1 MARKKKNKIV
11 GNTKIKVVGVGGA
24 GCTIVTRLMKS
35 GMRGINFLAINTDAQ
50 ALAHTSAHKRL
61 RIGRSLTHGF
71 GTGMNPEIGEKAAE
85 ENKKE
90 IAENLKGTDL
100 LFIISGFGGGTGTG
114 ATPVVAEIAKKMGI
128 LTVSIVTK
136 PFSFEGRQRKIIAEQ
151 GLKNLI
157 SYVDTNITISNDR
170 ALQLIDKNTPIL
182 NAFNVVDEIIR
193 SSVQGIYDIINK
205 PGLINVDFSD
215 IKTIL
220 KDSGPALIGVSEE
233 KGEGR
238 SSRAI
243 KNALENPLLNLPVKT
258 AEKILFIVFGGED
271 LVVSEINDIAKQI
284 KKISAENA
292 KIIFGTVIDHSFN
305 QRLKLTILATGLELD
320 FEKKVQQSILE
331 TKIKLKKEHPEDNK
345 IISKVKEKK
354 IETKIPNIV
363 IEDELEIPTFIR
375 KKQKI

>member
-271 LVVSEINDIAKQI
+271 LVVSEINDIAEQI